1 MGCKKGQRSSV
12 DNLKN
17 LVIHAYKPVDK
28 YIDVLL

>member
-1 MGCKKGQRSSV
+1 MGRKKGQRSSV

-17 LVIHAYKPVDK
+17 SVILAYKRVDK